1 MNAQFSN
8 LFVLQDLQ
16 DSGNTRKLADSD
28 LHALRAVA
36 DWIANF
42 VARPHKDLGRTGPVC
57 PFVPRALERR
67 TLWFAAESIAQ
78 HSAADLI
85 QLINSY
91 KRLLL
96 SAQPTEGDDASY
108 KAIVIA
114 FSDLA
119 ADRTADYLGDA
130 RIQQLKRHAY
140 EGDGVVIGEFHA
152 RNEGSAI
159 RNAGFHPFKAPVP
172 FLLMRPA
179 VVSDWVFFLDNEDWL
194 DLWARRFEGLAVRA
208 LADQLRRTNWRQQ
221 LQS

>member
-85 QLINSY
+85 
-91 KRLLL
+91 
-96 SAQPTEGDDASY
+96 
-108 KAIVIA
+108 
-114 FSDLA
+114 
-119 ADRTADYLGDA
+119 
-130 RIQQLKRHAY
+130 
-140 EGDGVVIGEFHA
+140 
-152 RNEGSAI
+152 
-159 RNAGFHPFKAPVP
+159 
-172 FLLMRPA
+172 
-179 VVSDWVFFLDNEDWL
+179 
-194 DLWARRFEGLAVRA
+194 
-208 LADQLRRTNWRQQ
+208 
-221 LQS
+221 